1 MRRAIRIAAVIRVL
15 VGATAFGLAAV
26 LSGCAA
32 ELGGSANGGS
42 LGAFHLGGVTL
53 TVGSKEFTEQLVL
66 SQITIQALHA
76 TGAAVDDQTDIQG
89 STNVR
94 TALTSCEIDMYWEYT
109 GTAWTT
115 LLGHTPATAPKD
127 SNQLFAAVSSEDQ
140 RRNNI
145 RWLPPA
151 PLNDTYA
158 IGVARSRAQQ
168 LNVHSLSDYARL
180 ANTNPSQAGMCVA
193 SEFAS
198 RDDGW
203 PGVQKAYGF
212 TLPASLLRT
221 VNAGV
226 IYTRLTSGDPCNFG
240 EVTSSDARVASNNLE
255 VLDDDKHFFVLYN
268 AALTIRGDVFDK
280 YPQLAAI
287 FNPISQKLTNATV
300 LQMNKQVDVD
310 GLLPEQVAHTFLTTN
325 GFIH

>member
-1 MRRAIRIAAVIRVL
+1 MSSGIRRMIRLVAA
-15 VGATAFGLAAV
+15 ATVFGLAAV

-32 ELGGSANGGS
+32 QVGTGANGGS
-42 LGAFHLGGVTL
+42 LGAFHLKGAEF

-66 SQITIQALHA
+66 SQITIQALEA
-76 TGAAVDDQTDIQG
+76 TGASIDDQTDIQG

-94 TALTSCEIDMYWEYT
+94 TGLTAGEIDMYWEYT

-127 SNQLFAAVSSEDQ
+127 SNQLFAAVAAEDQ
-140 RRNNI
+140 RKNNI
-145 RWLPPA
+145 KWLPPA
-151 PLNDTYA
+151 PLNDSYA
-158 IGVARSRAQQ
+158 IGVSAAHAAQ

-180 ANTNPSQAGMCVA
+180 ANTNPSQASMCFA

-212 TLPASLLRT
+212 ALPSALAHT
-221 VNAGV
+221 VDAGV
-226 IYTRLTSGDPCNFG
+226 IYTRLPPGDPCNFG
-240 EVTSSDARVASNNLE
+240 EVTSVDARIAGNDLV
-255 VLDDDKHFFVLYN
+255 VLNDDKHFFVLYN
-268 AALTIRGDVFDK
+268 AALTIRGEVFAK
-280 YPQLAAI
+280 YPQLAQI
-287 FNPISQKLTNATV
+287 FAPISQKLTSAEI
-300 LQMNKQVDVD
+300 LKMNKQVDID
-310 GLLPEQVAHTFLTTN
+310 GLLPEQVAQEFLTAN